1 MSLSMY
7 QASAPVFL
15 KNLTAM
21 AKILTKAKEHV
32 EAKKIDEQAFIQAR
46 LFPDMLAFPKQI
58 QIAADAAKFA
68 VARLA
73 GVDAPSFEDNETT
86 FDQLLDRVNKTI
98 AFIETINPE
107 QIDGS
112 EDKDI
117 NLVRAGNPVTF
128 KGQPYLLEQTY
139 PNFYFHLTVAYALLR
154 QGGVEIGKL
163 DFLGMR

>member
-1 MSLSMY
+1 MSLSMS

-15 KNLTAM
+15 KGLKAM
-21 AKILTKAKEHV
+21 VTILTKAKDHV
-32 EAKKIDEQAFIQAR
+32 EAKKIDEQAFIHSR
-46 LFPDMLAFPKQI
+46 LYPDMLAFPRQI

-68 VARLA
+68 VARLSGVA
-73 GVDAPSFEDNETT
+73 GPSFPDDETT
-86 FDQLLDRVNKTI
+86 FEALIDRLNKTI
-98 AFIETINPE
+98 AFIESVPAD
-107 QIDGS
+107 QIDGT

-117 NLVRAGNPVTF
+117 TLTRQGNTVVF
-128 KGQPYLLEQTY
+128 KGQAYLLEQTY

>member
-15 KNLTAM
+15 KSLKAM
-21 AKILTKAKEHV
+21 VKILTKAKEH
-32 EAKKIDEQAFIQAR
+32 ADTKKIDEQAFIQAR
-46 LFPDMLAFPKQI
+46 LYPDMLPFPRQI

-73 GVDAPSFEDNETT
+73 GVDAPSFEDNETS
-86 FDQLLDRVNKTI
+86 FDQLIERVNKTI
-98 AFIETINPE
+98 AFIESIKPE